1 MLPDSQSLTSADLDQ
16 LAMLHCAC
24 LPGSSLTELGRGAAR
39 SYYRYVAASP
49 RELLLVERAGATIGG
64 AAVLSLSPRTLSTR
78 WLKRELLP
86 AALYFLSGCLRSAS
100 VRRKVLSMFQ
110 KSDDTPA
117 EVAALPEI
125 VQVFVSDLLR
135 NRKVGSKLL
144 LDAESFLRQHG
155 HAQYYLKTD
164 ASQSNE
170 ALHFYRRR
178 GFVEVGR
185 MNDAAGKS
193 YLFFRKPLIPATS
206 QAVTEK
212 SE

>member
-1 MLPDSQSLTSADLDQ
+1 MLPEGQSLAGADLDQ

-24 LPGSSLTELGRGAAR
+24 LPGSLLTPLGRGAAR

-49 RELLLVERAGATIGG
+49 QELLLIERAGATIGG

-86 AALYFLSGCLRSAS
+86 AAFYFVNGCLWSSS

-110 KSDDTPA
+110 KSDDYPA
-117 EVAALPEI
+117 EVATLPEI

-144 LDAESFLRQHG
+144 LDAESFLRQRG

-164 ASQSNE
+164 ASQGNE

-178 GFVEVGR
+178 GFVEAGR
-185 MNDAAGKS
+185 MNDSAGKS
-193 YLFFRKPLIPATS
+193 YVFFRKPLTHPAGK
-206 QAVTEK
+206 AAFERF
-212 SE
+212 E